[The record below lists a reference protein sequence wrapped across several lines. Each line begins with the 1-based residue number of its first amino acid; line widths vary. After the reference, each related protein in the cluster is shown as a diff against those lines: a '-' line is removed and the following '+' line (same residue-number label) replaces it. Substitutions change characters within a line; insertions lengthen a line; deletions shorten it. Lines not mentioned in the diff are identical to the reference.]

1 MLKERDALK
10 QDLNA
15 KSGEIAIVRSKQEKA
30 AKEHEREMTAIRKL
44 NEEKLEKQQRALEAA
59 RIAQQQAVT
68 EREFLKQDLSEEAER
83 VRRLKAREAEKKDA
97 AGLATPKKKTA
108 LPHRDGFDDDEV
120 MLISPSKISPSRF
133 QRQKSG
139 TPTRGKRKRK
149 AVESPVAAALD
160 VIHPEESSIEEPEL
174 KPPILDEAMLTRL
187 GIQDDRFDVRL
198 IHLDQSKISADLYSS

>member
-1 MLKERDALK
+1 LLKERNALK

-30 AKEHEREMTAIRKL
+30 AKEHEREMAAIRKL
-44 NEEKLEKQQRALEAA
+44 NEEKQAKQQRTLEAA
-59 RIAQQQAVT
+59 RIAQQQAAT
-68 EREFLKQDLSEEAER
+68 ERDFLKQDLSEEAER
-83 VRRLKAREAEKKDA
+83 VRRLKARETEKKDA
-97 AGLATPKKKTA
+97 AGLATPKKKKA

-120 MLISPSKISPSRF
+120 MIISPSKISPSRF

-149 AVESPVAAALD
+149 GVESPVAALD
-160 VIHPEESSIEEPEL
+160 VIYPEESSVGEL
-174 KPPILDEAMLTRL
+174 EQKPPILDEGMVARL

-198 IHLDQSKISADLYSS
+198 MHIERSKLAADPSSS